1 MGRLRNS
8 PGRLFFAVCLA
19 VAGYFMYT
27 AALGAFQTH
36 QLSQEE
42 HATVQQVEALK
53 AKRDYLQ
60 AVKNYV
66 ASDAYVEQEARRQ
79 LGYIREG
86 EVPFVVVSPPVK
98 QDTQPT
104 SGDWWQRLFPR

>member
-1 MGRLRNS
+1 
-8 PGRLFFAVCLA
+8 
-19 VAGYFMYT
+19 MYT
-27 AALGAFQTH
+27 AALGALQTH

-42 HATVQQVEALK
+42 QATVQQVEALK
-53 AKRDYLQ
+53 AKRAYLQ

-86 EVPFVVVSPPVK
+86 EVPFVVLSPPAR
-98 QDTQPT
+98 QGTQPD